1 MIDRSSR
8 RRFGQNYLT
17 DKSVIYQIVDK
28 INPGKEDSFIEIGP
42 GQGAITGS
50 IKNSSQNLTLIEF
63 DKENIAY
70 LKSSL
75 GDGIK
80 IYEEDVLK
88 IDLSF
93 IKNNDRVIGN
103 LPYNIASQIILR
115 FLELNTKIF
124 DMHFMVQKEMA
135 EVLTSSPGNKS
146 WNKFA
151 VKVAFFYETEILLDI
166 SPEAFDIKPKVDSS
180 LVRFKPINSQA
191 FEIKKLFQIID
202 LSFQSK
208 RKTIFNNLKKHNIN
222 WEKLKFDK
230 NLRAE
235 QLSLE
240 DFLEIYSSKSL
251 KDQDY
256 LNKYVLKVHGAMK
269 TGLLHSKILT
279 TIRDPR
285 DVCASFKEFMKS
297 DFESALTAAKGMI
310 KLVKIQNMLVIIP
323 LVSHCI
329 QV

>member
-50 IKNSSQNLTLIEF
+50 IKNNSKNLTLIEI
-63 DKENIAY
+63 DKDNIAY
-70 LKSSL
+70 LKSLLSNEV
-75 GDGIK
+75 K
-80 IYEEDVLK
+80 IFEEDVLK

-115 FLELNTKIF
+115 FLELNKKIY

-135 EVLTSSPGNKS
+135 EVLTSSPGKKS

-151 VKVAFFYETEILLDI
+151 VKVAFFYETEILMDI

-240 DFLEIYSSKSL
+240 DFLEIYK
-251 KDQDY
+251 
-256 LNKYVLKVHGAMK
+256 NA
-269 TGLLHSKILT
+269 
-279 TIRDPR
+279 
-285 DVCASFKEFMKS
+285 
-297 DFESALTAAKGMI
+297 
-310 KLVKIQNMLVIIP
+310 
-323 LVSHCI
+323 
-329 QV
+329 

>member
-8 RRFGQNYLT
+8 RRFGQNYLR

-28 INPGKEDSFIEIGP
+28 INPRKEDSFIEIGP
-42 GQGAITGS
+42 GQGAITGG
-50 IKNSSQNLTLIEF
+50 IKNNSKNLTLIEV
-63 DKENIAY
+63 DKENVAY
-70 LKSSL
+70 LKNSL
-75 GDGIK
+75 GNEVQIF
-80 IYEEDVLK
+80 EEDVLK

-93 IKNNDRVIGN
+93 IKNNDRIIGN

-115 FLELNTKIF
+115 FLELNKKIS

-151 VKVAFFYETEILLDI
+151 VKVAFFYETEILMDI

-222 WEKLKFDK
+222 WEELKFDK

-240 DFLEIYSSKSL
+240 NFLEIYK
-251 KDQDY
+251 
-256 LNKYVLKVHGAMK
+256 NA
-269 TGLLHSKILT
+269 
-279 TIRDPR
+279 
-285 DVCASFKEFMKS
+285 
-297 DFESALTAAKGMI
+297 
-310 KLVKIQNMLVIIP
+310 
-323 LVSHCI
+323 
-329 QV
+329 

>member
-8 RRFGQNYLT
+8 RRFGQNYLK

-28 INPGKEDSFIEIGP
+28 IDPRKEDSFIEIGP
-42 GQGAITGS
+42 GQGAITGA
-50 IKNSSQNLTLIEF
+50 IKNNSKNLALVEI
-63 DKENIAY
+63 DKENVAY
-70 LKSSL
+70 LKNSL
-75 GDGIK
+75 GNEIK
-80 IYEEDVLK
+80 IFEEDVLK
-88 IDLSF
+88 IDLGF
-93 IKNNDRVIGN
+93 IKNNDRIIGN

-115 FLELNTKIF
+115 FLELNKKIF

-151 VKVAFFYETEILLDI
+151 VKVAFFYETEILMDI

-202 LSFQSK
+202 LSFRSK
-208 RKTIFNNLKKHNIN
+208 RKTIFNNLKKYNIN

-235 QLSLE
+235 QLGLE
-240 DFLEIYSSKSL
+240 DFLEIYK
-251 KDQDY
+251 
-256 LNKYVLKVHGAMK
+256 NA
-269 TGLLHSKILT
+269 
-279 TIRDPR
+279 
-285 DVCASFKEFMKS
+285 
-297 DFESALTAAKGMI
+297 
-310 KLVKIQNMLVIIP
+310 
-323 LVSHCI
+323 
-329 QV
+329 

>member
-28 INPGKEDSFIEIGP
+28 INPSKEDSFIEIGP

-50 IKNSSQNLTLIEF
+50 IKNSSQNLTLIEI
-63 DKENIAY
+63 DRENIAY

-80 IYEEDVLK
+80 IFEEDVLK

-151 VKVAFFYETEILLDI
+151 VKVAFFYETEILMDI

-208 RKTIFNNLKKHNIN
+208 RKTIFNKLKKHNIN

-240 DFLEIYSSKSL
+240 DFLEIYK
-251 KDQDY
+251 
-256 LNKYVLKVHGAMK
+256 NA
-269 TGLLHSKILT
+269 
-279 TIRDPR
+279 
-285 DVCASFKEFMKS
+285 
-297 DFESALTAAKGMI
+297 
-310 KLVKIQNMLVIIP
+310 
-323 LVSHCI
+323 
-329 QV
+329 

>member
-50 IKNSSQNLTLIEF
+50 IKNSSQNLTLIEI

-93 IKNNDRVIGN
+93 VKNNDRVIGN

-180 LVRFKPINSQA
+180 LVRFKPINTQA

-240 DFLEIYSSKSL
+240 DFLEIYK
-251 KDQDY
+251 
-256 LNKYVLKVHGAMK
+256 NA
-269 TGLLHSKILT
+269 
-279 TIRDPR
+279 
-285 DVCASFKEFMKS
+285 
-297 DFESALTAAKGMI
+297 
-310 KLVKIQNMLVIIP
+310 
-323 LVSHCI
+323 
-329 QV
+329 

>member
-50 IKNSSQNLTLIEF
+50 IKNSSKNLTLIEI
-63 DKENIAY
+63 DKENIAF

-80 IYEEDVLK
+80 IFEEDVLK

-240 DFLEIYSSKSL
+240 DFLEIYK
-251 KDQDY
+251 
-256 LNKYVLKVHGAMK
+256 NA
-269 TGLLHSKILT
+269 
-279 TIRDPR
+279 
-285 DVCASFKEFMKS
+285 
-297 DFESALTAAKGMI
+297 
-310 KLVKIQNMLVIIP
+310 
-323 LVSHCI
+323 
-329 QV
+329 

>member
-50 IKNSSQNLTLIEF
+50 IKNSSQNLTLIEI

-75 GDGIK
+75 GNEIK
-80 IYEEDVLK
+80 IFEEDVLK

-115 FLELNTKIF
+115 FLELNKKIF

-166 SPEAFDIKPKVDSS
+166 SPEAFDIKPKVDSC

-235 QLSLE
+235 QLSLQ
-240 DFLEIYSSKSL
+240 DFLEIYK
-251 KDQDY
+251 
-256 LNKYVLKVHGAMK
+256 NA
-269 TGLLHSKILT
+269 
-279 TIRDPR
+279 
-285 DVCASFKEFMKS
+285 
-297 DFESALTAAKGMI
+297 
-310 KLVKIQNMLVIIP
+310 
-323 LVSHCI
+323 
-329 QV
+329 

>member
-1 MIDRSSR
+1 MINRLSR

-50 IKNSSQNLTLIEF
+50 IKDNSKNLTLIEI
-63 DKENIAY
+63 DKENVAY

-75 GDGIK
+75 GNEIK
-80 IYEEDVLK
+80 IFEEDVLK

-135 EVLTSSPGNKS
+135 EVITSSPGNKN

-151 VKVAFFYETEILLDI
+151 VKVAFFFDTEILMDI
-166 SPEAFDIKPKVDSS
+166 SPDAFDIKPKVNSA
-180 LVRFKPINSQA
+180 LVRFKPKDTKP
-191 FEIKKLFQIID
+191 FEKKKLFKIID

-208 RKTIFNNLKKHNIN
+208 RKTIFNNLKKFDVN
-222 WEKLKFDK
+222 WEKLKLDR

-240 DFLEIYSSKSL
+240 DFLEIYK
-251 KDQDY
+251 
-256 LNKYVLKVHGAMK
+256 NA
-269 TGLLHSKILT
+269 
-279 TIRDPR
+279 
-285 DVCASFKEFMKS
+285 
-297 DFESALTAAKGMI
+297 
-310 KLVKIQNMLVIIP
+310 
-323 LVSHCI
+323 
-329 QV
+329 

>member
-1 MIDRSSR
+1 MVERSVR

-17 DKSVIYQIVDK
+17 DKSVIFQIVDK
-28 INPGKEDSFIEIGP
+28 INPSKEDNFIEIGP
-42 GQGAITGS
+42 GQGAITKN
-50 IKNSSQNLTLIEF
+50 IKNNSRNLTLIEI
-63 DKENIAY
+63 DKENVAY

-75 GDGIK
+75 GNEIK
-80 IYEEDVLK
+80 IFEEDVLK

-93 IKNNDRVIGN
+93 VKNNDRVIGN

-115 FLELNTKIF
+115 FLELNKKIF

-135 EVLTSSPGNKS
+135 EVITSSPGNKS
-146 WNKFA
+146 WNRFA
-151 VKVAFFYETEILLDI
+151 VKVAFFYETEVLMDI

-180 LVRFKPINSQA
+180 LVRFKPRNIQT

-208 RKTIFNNLKKHNIN
+208 RKTIFNNLKKHNVN

-240 DFLEIYSSKSL
+240 DFLEIYK
-251 KDQDY
+251 
-256 LNKYVLKVHGAMK
+256 NA
-269 TGLLHSKILT
+269 
-279 TIRDPR
+279 
-285 DVCASFKEFMKS
+285 
-297 DFESALTAAKGMI
+297 
-310 KLVKIQNMLVIIP
+310 
-323 LVSHCI
+323 
-329 QV
+329 

>member
-50 IKNSSQNLTLIEF
+50 IKNSSQNLTLIEI

-70 LKSSL
+70 LNSSL

-80 IYEEDVLK
+80 IFEEDVLK

-115 FLELNTKIF
+115 FLEFTTKIF
-124 DMHFMVQKEMA
+124 DKHFMVQKEMA

-240 DFLEIYSSKSL
+240 DFLEIYK
-251 KDQDY
+251 
-256 LNKYVLKVHGAMK
+256 NA
-269 TGLLHSKILT
+269 
-279 TIRDPR
+279 
-285 DVCASFKEFMKS
+285 
-297 DFESALTAAKGMI
+297 
-310 KLVKIQNMLVIIP
+310 
-323 LVSHCI
+323 
-329 QV
+329 

>member
-1 MIDRSSR
+1 MIDRSVR
-8 RRFGQNYLT
+8 RRFGQNYLI
-17 DKSVIYQIVDK
+17 DKSVIFQIVEK
-28 INPGKEDSFIEIGP
+28 INPSKEENFIEIGS
-42 GQGAITGS
+42 GQGAITKN
-50 IKNSSQNLTLIEF
+50 IKNNSKNLTLIEIN
-63 DKENIAY
+63 KENVDY
-70 LKSSL
+70 LRRVL
-75 GDGIK
+75 GNKVK
-80 IYEEDVLK
+80 IFEEDVLK
-88 IDLSF
+88 VDLDF
-93 IKNNDRVIGN
+93 INNNDRVIGN

-180 LVRFKPINSQA
+180 LVRFKPIYSQA
-191 FEIKKLFQIID
+191 FEINKLFQIID

-208 RKTIFNNLKKHNIN
+208 RKTIFNNLKNHNIN

-240 DFLEIYSSKSL
+240 DFLEIYK
-251 KDQDY
+251 
-256 LNKYVLKVHGAMK
+256 NA
-269 TGLLHSKILT
+269 
-279 TIRDPR
+279 
-285 DVCASFKEFMKS
+285 
-297 DFESALTAAKGMI
+297 
-310 KLVKIQNMLVIIP
+310 
-323 LVSHCI
+323 
-329 QV
+329 

>member
-8 RRFGQNYLT
+8 RRFGQNYLK

-28 INPGKEDSFIEIGP
+28 IDPRKEDSFIEIGP
-42 GQGAITGS
+42 GQGAITGA
-50 IKNSSQNLTLIEF
+50 IKNNSKNLALVEI
-63 DKENIAY
+63 DKENVAY
-70 LKSSL
+70 LKNSL
-75 GDGIK
+75 GNEIK
-80 IYEEDVLK
+80 IFEGDVLK
-88 IDLSF
+88 IDLGF
-93 IKNNDRVIGN
+93 IKNNDRIIGN

-115 FLELNTKIF
+115 FLELNKKIF

-151 VKVAFFYETEILLDI
+151 VKVAFFYETEILMDI

-191 FEIKKLFQIID
+191 FEIKKLFQITD
-202 LSFQSK
+202 FCFQSK

-222 WEKLKFDK
+222 WDKLKFDK

-240 DFLEIYSSKSL
+240 DFLEIYK
-251 KDQDY
+251 
-256 LNKYVLKVHGAMK
+256 NA
-269 TGLLHSKILT
+269 
-279 TIRDPR
+279 
-285 DVCASFKEFMKS
+285 
-297 DFESALTAAKGMI
+297 
-310 KLVKIQNMLVIIP
+310 
-323 LVSHCI
+323 
-329 QV
+329 

>member
-1 MIDRSSR
+1 MVDRSAR
-8 RRFGQNYLT
+8 RRFGQNYLI

-50 IKNSSQNLTLIEF
+50 IKNNSKNLTLIEI
-63 DKENIAY
+63 DKDNIAY
-70 LKSSL
+70 LKKSFGSE
-75 GDGIK
+75 IK
-80 IYEEDVLK
+80 IFEDDVLK

-93 IKNNDRVIGN
+93 IKNNDRIIGN

-115 FLELNTKIF
+115 FLELNKKIS

-135 EVLTSSPGNKS
+135 EVLTSRPGNKS

-151 VKVAFFYETEILLDI
+151 VKVAFFYETEILMDI

-202 LSFQSK
+202 LSFRSK

-240 DFLEIYSSKSL
+240 DFLEIYK
-251 KDQDY
+251 
-256 LNKYVLKVHGAMK
+256 NA
-269 TGLLHSKILT
+269 
-279 TIRDPR
+279 
-285 DVCASFKEFMKS
+285 
-297 DFESALTAAKGMI
+297 
-310 KLVKIQNMLVIIP
+310 
-323 LVSHCI
+323 
-329 QV
+329 

>member
-28 INPGKEDSFIEIGP
+28 INPSKEDSFIEIGP

-50 IKNSSQNLTLIEF
+50 IKNRSKNLTLIEI
-63 DKENIAY
+63 DKENVAY
-70 LKSSL
+70 LRSFL
-75 GDGIK
+75 GDEIK
-80 IYEEDVLK
+80 IFEEDVLK
-88 IDLSF
+88 IDLSV

-151 VKVAFFYETEILLDI
+151 VKVAFFYETEILMDI
-166 SPEAFDIKPKVDSS
+166 SPEAFDIKPKVNSS

-191 FEIKKLFQIID
+191 FEIQKLFQIID

-240 DFLEIYSSKSL
+240 DFLEIYK
-251 KDQDY
+251 
-256 LNKYVLKVHGAMK
+256 NV
-269 TGLLHSKILT
+269 
-279 TIRDPR
+279 
-285 DVCASFKEFMKS
+285 
-297 DFESALTAAKGMI
+297 
-310 KLVKIQNMLVIIP
+310 
-323 LVSHCI
+323 
-329 QV
+329 

>member
-8 RRFGQNYLT
+8 RRFGQNYLRE
-17 DKSVIYQIVDK
+17 KSVVYQIVDK
-28 INPGKEDSFIEIGP
+28 INPRKEDSFIEIGP
-42 GQGAITGS
+42 GQGAITGG
-50 IKNSSQNLTLIEF
+50 IKNNSKNLTLIEV
-63 DKENIAY
+63 DKENVAY
-70 LKSSL
+70 LENSL
-75 GDGIK
+75 GNEVQIF
-80 IYEEDVLK
+80 EEDVLK

-115 FLELNTKIF
+115 FLELNRKIS

-151 VKVAFFYETEILLDI
+151 VKVAFFYETEILMDI

-191 FEIKKLFQIID
+191 FEIQKLFQIID

-208 RKTIFNNLKKHNIN
+208 RKTIFNNLKNHNIN

-240 DFLEIYSSKSL
+240 DFLEIYK
-251 KDQDY
+251 
-256 LNKYVLKVHGAMK
+256 NA
-269 TGLLHSKILT
+269 
-279 TIRDPR
+279 
-285 DVCASFKEFMKS
+285 
-297 DFESALTAAKGMI
+297 
-310 KLVKIQNMLVIIP
+310 
-323 LVSHCI
+323 
-329 QV
+329 

>member
-8 RRFGQNYLT
+8 RRFGQNYLK

-28 INPGKEDSFIEIGP
+28 IDPRKEDSFIEIGP
-42 GQGAITGS
+42 GQGAITGA
-50 IKNSSQNLTLIEF
+50 IKNNSKNLALVEI
-63 DKENIAY
+63 DKENVAY
-70 LKSSL
+70 LKNSL
-75 GDGIK
+75 GNEIK
-80 IYEEDVLK
+80 IFEEDVLK
-88 IDLSF
+88 IDLGF
-93 IKNNDRVIGN
+93 IKNNDRIIGN

-115 FLELNTKIF
+115 FLELNKKIF

-151 VKVAFFYETEILLDI
+151 VKVAFFYETEILMDI

-208 RKTIFNNLKKHNIN
+208 RKTIFNNLKNHNIN

-240 DFLEIYSSKSL
+240 DFLEIYK
-251 KDQDY
+251 
-256 LNKYVLKVHGAMK
+256 NA
-269 TGLLHSKILT
+269 
-279 TIRDPR
+279 
-285 DVCASFKEFMKS
+285 
-297 DFESALTAAKGMI
+297 
-310 KLVKIQNMLVIIP
+310 
-323 LVSHCI
+323 
-329 QV
+329 

>member
-8 RRFGQNYLT
+8 RRFGQNYLR

-28 INPGKEDSFIEIGP
+28 INPRKEDSFIEIGP
-42 GQGAITGS
+42 GQGAITEG
-50 IKNSSQNLTLIEF
+50 IKNNSKNLTLIEI
-63 DKENIAY
+63 DKENVAY
-70 LKSSL
+70 LKNSL
-75 GDGIK
+75 GNEIE
-80 IYEEDVLK
+80 IFEEDVLK

-93 IKNNDRVIGN
+93 IKDNDRIIGN
-103 LPYNIASQIILR
+103 PPYNIASQIILR
-115 FLELNTKIF
+115 FLELNKKIS

-151 VKVAFFYETEILLDI
+151 VKVAFFYETEILMDI

-222 WEKLKFDK
+222 WEELKFDK

-240 DFLEIYSSKSL
+240 NFLEIYK
-251 KDQDY
+251 
-256 LNKYVLKVHGAMK
+256 NA
-269 TGLLHSKILT
+269 
-279 TIRDPR
+279 
-285 DVCASFKEFMKS
+285 
-297 DFESALTAAKGMI
+297 
-310 KLVKIQNMLVIIP
+310 
-323 LVSHCI
+323 
-329 QV
+329 

>member
-8 RRFGQNYLT
+8 RRFGQNYLR

-28 INPGKEDSFIEIGP
+28 INPRKEDSFIEIGP
-42 GQGAITGS
+42 GQGAITGG
-50 IKNSSQNLTLIEF
+50 IKNNSKNLTLIEV
-63 DKENIAY
+63 DKENVAY
-70 LKSSL
+70 LKNSL
-75 GDGIK
+75 GNEVQIF
-80 IYEEDVLK
+80 EEDVLK

-93 IKNNDRVIGN
+93 IKNNDRIIGN

-115 FLELNTKIF
+115 FLELNKKIS

-151 VKVAFFYETEILLDI
+151 VKVAFFYETEILMDI

-180 LVRFKPINSQA
+180 LVRFKPINSQT

-208 RKTIFNNLKKHNIN
+208 RKTIFNNLKKYNVN
-222 WEKLKFDK
+222 WEELKFDK

-240 DFLEIYSSKSL
+240 NFLEIYK
-251 KDQDY
+251 
-256 LNKYVLKVHGAMK
+256 NA
-269 TGLLHSKILT
+269 
-279 TIRDPR
+279 
-285 DVCASFKEFMKS
+285 
-297 DFESALTAAKGMI
+297 
-310 KLVKIQNMLVIIP
+310 
-323 LVSHCI
+323 
-329 QV
+329 

>member
-17 DKSVIYQIVDK
+17 DKYIIYLIVDK
-28 INPGKEDSFIEIGP
+28 INPVKEDSFIEIGP

-50 IKNSSQNLTLIEF
+50 IKNNSENLTLIEI
-63 DKENIAY
+63 DKENVAY
-70 LKSSL
+70 LKNSL
-75 GDGIK
+75 GSEIK
-80 IYEEDVLK
+80 ILEEDVLK

-115 FLELNTKIF
+115 FLELNKKVS
-124 DMHFMVQKEMA
+124 DLHFMVQKEMA

-151 VKVAFFYETEILLDI
+151 VKVAFFYKTEILMDI
-166 SPEAFDIKPKVDSS
+166 SPEAFDIKPKVYSS
-180 LVRFKPINSQA
+180 LVRFKPINSPT
-191 FEIKKLFQIID
+191 FEVKKLFQIID

-222 WEKLKFDK
+222 WEKLNFDK

-240 DFLEIYSSKSL
+240 NFLEIYK
-251 KDQDY
+251 
-256 LNKYVLKVHGAMK
+256 NA
-269 TGLLHSKILT
+269 
-279 TIRDPR
+279 
-285 DVCASFKEFMKS
+285 
-297 DFESALTAAKGMI
+297 
-310 KLVKIQNMLVIIP
+310 
-323 LVSHCI
+323 
-329 QV
+329 

>member
-8 RRFGQNYLT
+8 RRFGQNYLR

-28 INPGKEDSFIEIGP
+28 INPRKEDSFIEIGP
-42 GQGAITGS
+42 GQGAITGG
-50 IKNSSQNLTLIEF
+50 IKNNSKNLTLIEV
-63 DKENIAY
+63 DKENVAY
-70 LKSSL
+70 LKNSL
-75 GDGIK
+75 GNEVQIF
-80 IYEEDVLK
+80 EEDILK

-93 IKNNDRVIGN
+93 IENNDRIIGN

-115 FLELNTKIF
+115 FLELNKKIS

-151 VKVAFFYETEILLDI
+151 VKVAFFYETEILMDI

-222 WEKLKFDK
+222 WEELKFDK

-240 DFLEIYSSKSL
+240 NFLEIYK
-251 KDQDY
+251 
-256 LNKYVLKVHGAMK
+256 NV
-269 TGLLHSKILT
+269 
-279 TIRDPR
+279 
-285 DVCASFKEFMKS
+285 
-297 DFESALTAAKGMI
+297 
-310 KLVKIQNMLVIIP
+310 
-323 LVSHCI
+323 
-329 QV
+329 

>member
-28 INPGKEDSFIEIGP
+28 INPGKEDNFIEIGP

-50 IKNSSQNLTLIEF
+50 IKNNSKNLTLIEI

-75 GDGIK
+75 GNDIK
-80 IYEEDVLK
+80 IFEEDVLK
-88 IDLSF
+88 IDLNF

-115 FLELNTKIF
+115 FLELNNKIF

-151 VKVAFFYETEILLDI
+151 VKVAFFYETEILMDI

-208 RKTIFNNLKKHNIN
+208 RKTIFNNLKNHNIN

-240 DFLEIYSSKSL
+240 DFLEIYK
-251 KDQDY
+251 
-256 LNKYVLKVHGAMK
+256 NA
-269 TGLLHSKILT
+269 
-279 TIRDPR
+279 
-285 DVCASFKEFMKS
+285 
-297 DFESALTAAKGMI
+297 
-310 KLVKIQNMLVIIP
+310 
-323 LVSHCI
+323 
-329 QV
+329 

>member
-8 RRFGQNYLT
+8 RRFGQNYLR

-28 INPGKEDSFIEIGP
+28 INPRKEDSFIEIGP
-42 GQGAITGS
+42 GQGAITEG
-50 IKNSSQNLTLIEF
+50 IKNNSKNLTLIEI
-63 DKENIAY
+63 DKENVAY
-70 LKSSL
+70 LKNSL
-75 GDGIK
+75 GNEIE
-80 IYEEDVLK
+80 IFEEDILK

-93 IKNNDRVIGN
+93 IKNNDRIVGN

-115 FLELNTKIF
+115 FLELNKKIS

-151 VKVAFFYETEILLDI
+151 VKVAFFYETEILMDI
-166 SPEAFDIKPKVDSS
+166 SPEAFDIKPKVNSS

-240 DFLEIYSSKSL
+240 DFLEIYK
-251 KDQDY
+251 
-256 LNKYVLKVHGAMK
+256 NA
-269 TGLLHSKILT
+269 
-279 TIRDPR
+279 
-285 DVCASFKEFMKS
+285 
-297 DFESALTAAKGMI
+297 
-310 KLVKIQNMLVIIP
+310 
-323 LVSHCI
+323 
-329 QV
+329 

>member
-17 DKSVIYQIVDK
+17 DKSVIYQIVDE
-28 INPGKEDSFIEIGP
+28 INPSKEDSFIEIGP
-42 GQGAITGS
+42 GQGAITRS
-50 IKNSSQNLTLIEF
+50 IKNRSKNLTLIEI
-63 DKENIAY
+63 DRENVAY
-70 LKSSL
+70 LKNSL
-75 GDGIK
+75 GNEIE
-80 IYEEDVLK
+80 IFEEDILK
-88 IDLSF
+88 IDLCF
-93 IKNNDRVIGN
+93 IKNNDRIIGN

-115 FLELNTKIF
+115 FLELNRKIS

-151 VKVAFFYETEILLDI
+151 VKVAFFYKTEILMDI

-191 FEIKKLFQIID
+191 FEIQKLFQIID

-208 RKTIFNNLKKHNIN
+208 RKTIFNNLKNHNIN

-240 DFLEIYSSKSL
+240 DFLEIYK
-251 KDQDY
+251 
-256 LNKYVLKVHGAMK
+256 NA
-269 TGLLHSKILT
+269 
-279 TIRDPR
+279 
-285 DVCASFKEFMKS
+285 
-297 DFESALTAAKGMI
+297 
-310 KLVKIQNMLVIIP
+310 
-323 LVSHCI
+323 
-329 QV
+329 

>member
-50 IKNSSQNLTLIEF
+50 IKNSSQNLTLIEI

-80 IYEEDVLK
+80 IFEEDVLK

-240 DFLEIYSSKSL
+240 DFIEIYK
-251 KDQDY
+251 
-256 LNKYVLKVHGAMK
+256 NA
-269 TGLLHSKILT
+269 
-279 TIRDPR
+279 
-285 DVCASFKEFMKS
+285 
-297 DFESALTAAKGMI
+297 
-310 KLVKIQNMLVIIP
+310 
-323 LVSHCI
+323 
-329 QV
+329 

>member
-17 DKSVIYQIVDK
+17 DKSVIFQIVDK
-28 INPGKEDSFIEIGP
+28 INPRKEDNFIEIGP
-42 GQGAITGS
+42 GQGAITRS
-50 IKNSSQNLTLIEF
+50 IKNNSKNLTLIEI
-63 DKENIAY
+63 DKENVAY

-75 GDGIK
+75 GNEVK
-80 IYEEDVLK
+80 IFEEDVLK
-88 IDLSF
+88 VDLSF
-93 IKNNDRVIGN
+93 IKKNDRVIGN

-115 FLELNTKIF
+115 FLEFNKKIF
-124 DMHFMVQKEMA
+124 DIHFMVQKEMA

-151 VKVAFFYETEILLDI
+151 VKVAFFYETEILMDI

-191 FEIKKLFQIID
+191 FETKKLFQIID

-222 WEKLKFDK
+222 WEKLEFDK

-240 DFLEIYSSKSL
+240 DFLEIYK
-251 KDQDY
+251 
-256 LNKYVLKVHGAMK
+256 NA
-269 TGLLHSKILT
+269 
-279 TIRDPR
+279 
-285 DVCASFKEFMKS
+285 
-297 DFESALTAAKGMI
+297 
-310 KLVKIQNMLVIIP
+310 
-323 LVSHCI
+323 
-329 QV
+329 

>member
-50 IKNSSQNLTLIEF
+50 IKNSSQNLTLIEI

-80 IYEEDVLK
+80 IFEEDVLK

-180 LVRFKPINSQA
+180 LVRFKPINSQT

-240 DFLEIYSSKSL
+240 DFLEIYK
-251 KDQDY
+251 
-256 LNKYVLKVHGAMK
+256 NA
-269 TGLLHSKILT
+269 
-279 TIRDPR
+279 
-285 DVCASFKEFMKS
+285 
-297 DFESALTAAKGMI
+297 
-310 KLVKIQNMLVIIP
+310 
-323 LVSHCI
+323 
-329 QV
+329 

>member
-8 RRFGQNYLT
+8 RRFGQNYLS

-28 INPGKEDSFIEIGP
+28 INPAKEDSFIEIGP
-42 GQGAITGS
+42 GQGAITEG
-50 IKNSSQNLTLIEF
+50 IKNNSKNPTLIEI
-63 DKENIAY
+63 DKENVAY
-70 LKSSL
+70 LRNSL
-75 GDGIK
+75 DSGIK
-80 IYEEDVLK
+80 IFEEDVLK

-93 IKNNDRVIGN
+93 VKNNDRIIGN

-115 FLELNTKIF
+115 FLELNNKIF

-151 VKVAFFYETEILLDI
+151 VKVAFFYETEILMDI

-240 DFLEIYSSKSL
+240 DFLEIYK
-251 KDQDY
+251 
-256 LNKYVLKVHGAMK
+256 NA
-269 TGLLHSKILT
+269 
-279 TIRDPR
+279 
-285 DVCASFKEFMKS
+285 
-297 DFESALTAAKGMI
+297 
-310 KLVKIQNMLVIIP
+310 
-323 LVSHCI
+323 
-329 QV
+329 

>member
-28 INPGKEDSFIEIGP
+28 INPSKEDSFIEIGP

-50 IKNSSQNLTLIEF
+50 IKNSSKNLTLIEI

-80 IYEEDVLK
+80 IFEEDVLK

-240 DFLEIYSSKSL
+240 DFLEIYK
-251 KDQDY
+251 
-256 LNKYVLKVHGAMK
+256 NA
-269 TGLLHSKILT
+269 
-279 TIRDPR
+279 
-285 DVCASFKEFMKS
+285 
-297 DFESALTAAKGMI
+297 
-310 KLVKIQNMLVIIP
+310 
-323 LVSHCI
+323 
-329 QV
+329 

>member
-8 RRFGQNYLT
+8 RRFGQNYLR

-28 INPGKEDSFIEIGP
+28 INPRKEDSFIEIGP
-42 GQGAITGS
+42 GQGAITGG
-50 IKNSSQNLTLIEF
+50 IKNNSKNLTLIEV
-63 DKENIAY
+63 DKENVAY
-70 LKSSL
+70 LKNSL
-75 GDGIK
+75 GNEVQIF
-80 IYEEDVLK
+80 EEDILK

-93 IKNNDRVIGN
+93 IENNDRIIGN

-115 FLELNTKIF
+115 FLELNKKIS

-151 VKVAFFYETEILLDI
+151 VKVAFFYETEILMDI
-166 SPEAFDIKPKVDSS
+166 SPEAFDIKPKVNSS

-240 DFLEIYSSKSL
+240 DFLEIYK
-251 KDQDY
+251 
-256 LNKYVLKVHGAMK
+256 NA
-269 TGLLHSKILT
+269 
-279 TIRDPR
+279 
-285 DVCASFKEFMKS
+285 
-297 DFESALTAAKGMI
+297 
-310 KLVKIQNMLVIIP
+310 
-323 LVSHCI
+323 
-329 QV
+329 

>member
-28 INPGKEDSFIEIGP
+28 IDPRKEDSFIEIGP
-42 GQGAITGS
+42 GQGAITGA
-50 IKNSSQNLTLIEF
+50 IKNNSKNLALVEI
-63 DKENIAY
+63 DKENVAY
-70 LKSSL
+70 LKNSL
-75 GDGIK
+75 GNEIK
-80 IYEEDVLK
+80 IFEEDVLK
-88 IDLSF
+88 IDLGF
-93 IKNNDRVIGN
+93 IKNNDRIIGN

-115 FLELNTKIF
+115 FLELNKKIF

-151 VKVAFFYETEILLDI
+151 VKVAFFYETEILMDI
-166 SPEAFDIKPKVDSS
+166 SPEAFDIKPNVDSS

-202 LSFQSK
+202 FCFQSK

-240 DFLEIYSSKSL
+240 DFLEIYK
-251 KDQDY
+251 
-256 LNKYVLKVHGAMK
+256 NA
-269 TGLLHSKILT
+269 
-279 TIRDPR
+279 
-285 DVCASFKEFMKS
+285 
-297 DFESALTAAKGMI
+297 
-310 KLVKIQNMLVIIP
+310 
-323 LVSHCI
+323 
-329 QV
+329 

>member
-50 IKNSSQNLTLIEF
+50 IKNSSQNLTLIEI

-70 LKSSL
+70 IKSSL

-80 IYEEDVLK
+80 IFEEDVLK

-151 VKVAFFYETEILLDI
+151 VKVAFFYETEILMDI

-240 DFLEIYSSKSL
+240 DFLEIYK
-251 KDQDY
+251 
-256 LNKYVLKVHGAMK
+256 NA
-269 TGLLHSKILT
+269 
-279 TIRDPR
+279 
-285 DVCASFKEFMKS
+285 
-297 DFESALTAAKGMI
+297 
-310 KLVKIQNMLVIIP
+310 
-323 LVSHCI
+323 
-329 QV
+329 